1 MRANSTTVG
10 IRQVSVILR
19 GEPEPI
25 NRWIRQWDTGRIL
38 LYLAVITLGS
48 GLYGA
53 AVGSWRDPLQAVYT
67 AFKFPLIILL
77 TMLGNGLLNG
87 MLAPLLGLDASFRQ
101 SLQAILMSFVIVG
114 AILGSFSPVF
124 FFLVWNA
131 PPMSVRDSSVYYMI
145 QLTDVLVVAFAGIA
159 ANLRLGQLL
168 QRLSGSTTARRR
180 VLFAWLAGNLLLGSQ
195 LAWILRPFIG
205 SPGLPVEFLRK
216 DAFAGNFF
224 EAVLHSLKKLLS

>member
-1 MRANSTTVG
+1 MATNSTNLG
-10 IRQVSVILR
+10 FRQVSVILR

-25 NRWIRQWDTGRIL
+25 NHWIRQWDAGRIV
-38 LYLAVITLGS
+38 LYLTVIIVGT

-53 AVGSWRDPLQAVYT
+53 AVGSWRDPQQAVYT

-124 FFLVWNA
+124 FFLIWNA
-131 PPMSVRDSSVYYMI
+131 PPMTARLTGVYYFI
-145 QLTDVLVVAFAGIA
+145 QLADVLVVAFAGVA
-159 ANLRLGQLL
+159 ANLRLAQLL
-168 QRLSGSTTARRR
+168 RRLSGNVNVSRR
-180 VLFAWLAGNLLLGSQ
+180 VLCAWLAGNLLLGSQ
-195 LAWILRPFIG
+195 LGWILRPFIG
-205 SPGLPVEFLRK
+205 SPTLPVEFLRK
-216 DAFAGNFF
+216 NAFDGNFF
-224 EAVLHSLKKLLS
+224 ESVFHSLNQLFS